1 MQAAECDA
9 MSILEPACPLCFEPF
24 STEATDEPDEEDRR
38 PVLRHCRRSVC
49 ASCYA
54 MVRT

>member
-1 MQAAECDA
+1 MAERDA